1 MKKPISRVLAMKWQ
15 IPKMM
20 PLIQQLIKKQTQDW
34 TPKLVIDPLQ
44 DRLLDIIN
52 TKKKALSLLVR
63 G

>member
-1 MKKPISRVLAMKWQ
+1 MKWQ